1 MPKWGRSDQAITAN
15 ATTTVITTTGAPI
28 GTYALVKGS
37 GRGTTPIP
45 MGSNA
50 HFANTSPGSRT
61 NVSIAMFNNTTM
73 GAFITGKAVG
83 IFGASAAETGQ
94 GTGQLSDGVVTF
106 NGSGYAANAAVT
118 LTVVNG
124 GSSATVNATAN
135 STGRISS
142 LLIQANG
149 SGYIANPTVAIA
161 APSPLAFIG
170 NTTFVQIGNTTNT
183 GWIVLGLANTALFAN
198 GDQIKYLVVVG
209 NTAIGGL
216 TNNNSYFIYQQNTST
231 VTLSSVSGG
240 AMINL
245 ASVGTDTIA
254 GQSVTGQTAT
264 GAVTVSANGSHG
276 ITHAGWLL
284 RTEGSGGRAGRVTY
298 ETLVAYGSHGANTTS
313 STGVYGPANTVTD
326 ATTDNTVLPG
336 L

>member
-170 NTTFVQIGNTTNT
+170 
-183 GWIVLGLANTALFAN
+183 LANTALFAN
-198 GDQIKYLVVVG
+198 GDQIKYLVAVG